1 MFLSLVVSS
10 LLGPNIPFGSPCS
23 NTLNTVLPLKQ
34 DLKANIN
41 LNLMGMGSEDGRLM
55 ELTED
60 RVRRLALVLAVIK
73 FGAALPES

>member
-1 MFLSLVVSS
+1 VFLSLVVSS
-10 LLGPNIPFGSPCS
+10 LLGPNIPFGLPFS